1 MPNFSYKALSRDGK
15 EVRGVLQAESEALAV
30 ARIRENYP
38 ILLSINQKA
47 EKKKINGGSIL
58 EMEIGNRR
66 ISTKKLSILCSQF
79 AITLHSGMTVARA
92 MQMLAGQNEDKRIRR
107 IMEAAAEEVATG
119 STVATALEKYSDR
132 FPLTFIETIRAG
144 EQSGTLDRSFERLQK
159 FYEKSYKTTE
169 KIKGA
174 LTYPLV
180 VVAIAVVVLII
191 VMAKVIP
198 TLADV
203 FSDLGGTLPL
213 MTRMLIATS
222 HFFAKWW
229 LLLLAVLAAAEIGW
243 QLYGRTKQGKL
254 QQSKLALSLPVVG
267 AINRMNG
274 AAQFANTMSV
284 LLAAGITVNQAVET
298 TARVMDN
305 YLLSEEV
312 HSMRAQIEQG
322 RTLVECLKGKK
333 YFPATMV
340 DMCSVGEETGALEET
355 LENVADYYT
364 NEADYRIQRLLALLE
379 PAMLVVLS
387 IFAGII
393 VVSIYLPIFTMYDL
407 M

>member
-1 MPNFSYKALSRDGK
+1 
-15 EVRGVLQAESEALAV
+15 
-30 ARIRENYP
+30 
-38 ILLSINQKA
+38 
-47 EKKKINGGSIL
+47 
-58 EMEIGNRR
+58 
-66 ISTKKLSILCSQF
+66 
-79 AITLHSGMTVARA
+79 MTVAHA
-92 MQMLAGQNEDKRIRR
+92 MRMLADQNEDKRIRK
-107 IMEAAAEEVATG
+107 ILGAAAEEVAAG
-119 STVATALEKYSDR
+119 STVASALEKYSDR

-144 EQSGTLDRSFERLQK
+144 EQSGTLERSFDRLQK

-174 LTYPLV
+174 MTYPLF
-180 VVAIAVVVLII
+180 VVAVAVVVLII

-203 FSDLGGTLPL
+203 FADLGGTLPL

-229 LLLLAVLAAAEIGW
+229 LLMLAVLAFLKIGS
-243 QLYGRTKQGKL
+243 QVYGNTPQGRIEKE
-254 QQSKLALSLPVVG
+254 KIMLSLPLVG
-267 AINRMNG
+267 AINQMNG

-284 LLAAGITVNQAVET
+284 LLAAGITINQAVDT
-298 TARVMDN
+298 TAKVMDN
-305 YLLSEEV
+305 ALLSEDV
-312 HSMRAQIEQG
+312 RSMREGIERG
-322 RTLVECLKGKK
+322 RSLVECLQGKK
-333 YFPATMV
+333 YFPPTMV
-340 DMCSVGEETGALEET
+340 DMCSVGEETGELEET
-355 LENVADYYT
+355 LDNVADYYA

-379 PAMLVVLS
+379 PTMLVVLA